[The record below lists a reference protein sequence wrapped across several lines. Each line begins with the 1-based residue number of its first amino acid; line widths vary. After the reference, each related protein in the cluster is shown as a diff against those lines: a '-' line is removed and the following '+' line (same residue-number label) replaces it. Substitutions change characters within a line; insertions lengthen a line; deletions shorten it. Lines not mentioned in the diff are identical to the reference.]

1 MHSGG
6 WGERV
11 QQLGADGKWQ
21 LQHIMGQTC
30 LHLWTSSDI
39 YMYIHKSWGES
50 SDTELPAFAHIA
62 DLSGCYE
69 DIKENVVPTA
79 GDLCVEALEITQT
92 STCTII

>member
-69 DIKENVVPTA
+69 DIKENGGANSWRPV
-79 GDLCVEALEITQT
+79 C
-92 STCTII
+92 